1 MRLQIAWAGLILCAV
16 GMPLSA
22 ETFQE
27 FKKREGQELREFA
40 EGKPQVVARVA
51 GQRAEPSPER
61 LKALALYNRYCQ
73 LRGSLEDPD
82 PKKGYY
88 VRIKQLDAKLFPTG
102 RPYVDSYSLWGNRE
116 WDYEWPLLQALRARV
131 PKIEAE
137 MAGVEAQ
144 WKEAG
149 FGSKIGPLSDH
160 CYGRKTW
167 VVWLDKESNLF
178 PSPMR
183 SNQMDYVGVR
193 IDEIWPT
200 NAPSATVSGSDQTG
214 KPPHVHETKPEI
226 PTPPEVGECDTST
239 NNIPKKKSWAEMTAD
254 ERHEALKAND
264 PDAWINVYRALVSG
278 QTNAIEEVKDALGA
292 SGKTAGPHPVSLTD
306 IKPVAVSAGKPW
318 KDMTPEE
325 QHEALKR
332 SDPAAWDAV
341 RDALLSGDPKRVA
354 SVVKA
359 LGARTIP
366 ESAIQIAYW
375 HGYQLGLQ
383 EKVVKPES
391 SQLETVAEAY
401 KQPELMKAVRQGY
414 ADAMA
419 GNPSAYGGALP
430 VPSALGAAP
439 DVPPSQS
446 AGPGQGTPPPATK
459 STRP

>member
-1 MRLQIAWAGLILCAV
+1 
-16 GMPLSA
+16 
-22 ETFQE
+22 
-27 FKKREGQELREFA
+27 
-40 EGKPQVVARVA
+40 
-51 GQRAEPSPER
+51 
-61 LKALALYNRYCQ
+61 
-73 LRGSLEDPD
+73 
-82 PKKGYY
+82 
-88 VRIKQLDAKLFPTG
+88 
-102 RPYVDSYSLWGNRE
+102 
-116 WDYEWPLLQALRARV
+116 LLQELRARV

-144 WKEAG
+144 WREAG
-149 FGSKIGPLSDH
+149 FGNKIGPLSDH

-193 IDEIWPT
+193 VDELWPT
-200 NAPSATVSGSDQTG
+200 NGASATGPVGDPSG

-226 PTPPEVGECDTST
+226 PTPPAVGEYDAST
-239 NNIPKKKSWAEMTAD
+239 NNIPKKKAWGEMTAD

-292 SGKTAGPHPVSLTD
+292 SGKTSGPHPVSMTNVA
-306 IKPVAVSAGKPW
+306 PVAVSAAKPW

-341 RDALLSGDPKRVA
+341 RDALLSGDPKRVDA
-354 SVVKA
+354 VVKA
-359 LGARTIP
+359 LGARKVQIP
-366 ESAIQIAYW
+366 ESAIRVAYW

-391 SQLETVAEAY
+391 SQLETVAAAY
-401 KQPELMKAVRQGY
+401 KQPELMAAVRQGY

-419 GNPSAYGGALP
+419 GKPAAYGETSAIPSSLDGAL
-430 VPSALGAAP
+430 
-439 DVPPSQS
+439 DVPTSQW
-446 AGPGQGTPPPATK
+446 AGPGQGNPSSVTK
-459 STRP
+459 